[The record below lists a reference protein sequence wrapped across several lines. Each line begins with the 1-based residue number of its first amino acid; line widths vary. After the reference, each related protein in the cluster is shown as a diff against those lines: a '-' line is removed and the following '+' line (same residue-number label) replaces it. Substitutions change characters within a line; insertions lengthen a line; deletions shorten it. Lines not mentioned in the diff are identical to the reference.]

1 MNSRVIPTGLPAGWA
16 ATLATTSTSPWAPG
30 EATGRLRDHRDNN
43 AVGLC
48 WDLASHSGVRL
59 LSVFLV
65 LAVTVFAA
73 GALAQ
78 ADPFQA
84 QPGQQPPKAE
94 PEYVR
99 PKEATEP
106 LPEPL
111 SASEEAARERAKEK
125 GVLLSD
131 DPQPQA
137 ISEVRIQGVKKVEA
151 DAVLVQIQSRIDRKP
166 DRKTL
171 QGDVRRLWAMDIF
184 QNVEVLAR
192 PGKNDS
198 IILVF
203 QLTEKPSIDEIL
215 YEGNRDISK
224 DDIAEVVDVKPFQVL
239 DVARIKANVSKIQK
253 LYIDKGYFLAQ
264 VSYEVRPSTGAA
276 EQKGNKGLLDFLT
289 GDEKDR
295 DEVMGKTDTDDG
307 APARPEKQEA
317 GQFVDVVFTITE
329 AAKVKVEKI
338 TFVGNSSISSDDL
351 APVLRTRENHPLGI
365 VTEWGTYKVEGSEVD
380 VLAVEAV
387 YQDKGFINVKVG
399 KPHVELSADKTR
411 LSLTIPITEG
421 KQYRLG
427 DLDVAGDLVVE
438 ELPADREKGAP
449 PLFSR
454 RALIE
459 KTRIRRGDL
468 FSRNQVAL
476 DVQAIAD
483 RYRDAGYA
491 FVNIEP
497 QMVPHD
503 DDSLSLKIQI
513 QSGPRVTIERIEVTG
528 NTKTQDSV
536 IRRELRVYE
545 GEFYSAS
552 FLRLSEQRANA
563 LGFFEKVTVTTRQG
577 SRPDRMILV
586 FDVKEKSTGTFQIGA
601 GFSNAENIIFNGQI
615 SYNNF
620 LGLGTTVSGSAQL
633 SSFKRIFDLRY
644 IDPYIAQIA
653 QQPLTLSLSAY
664 NTSRFFLD
672 FARNSGGGDV
682 TFGYPVGSFLGQLW
696 ELKENLQ
703 KARSE
708 SSPQVQPYIPDL
720 ENLQV
725 FLTGGLERVEIDEST
740 FNVRLLGLQT
750 NLPRWTSSL
759 RLSSVFD
766 MRNNRLFPS
775 SGWFLQGS
783 VELAT
788 PFFGS
793 ALMPPAE
800 SAIKDFV
807 KGLGIRDL
815 PLCPGIGCLKNNGLP
830 NSFTRWTGTARGY
843 LNAGFLLPEL
853 QSVVL
858 KGNFELG
865 FLNSPDQLI
874 FENYYMGGFNTIRG
888 YFLRSI
894 SPVARVGSSTDPSSS
909 LVEFHTGGDKQVM
922 ANIELEFPIF
932 EAVGIRG
939 VLFLDAGNTYAK
951 DENLFYVGNGPNPF
965 LQSLRCAGQ
974 ECWDP
979 RTQLPL
985 GLFYSV
991 GAGVRWFSP
1000 LGPLRFEWG
1009 VPLTPRPPGTFGFAQ
1024 GDQPFQF
1031 EFNVGNSF

>member
-1 MNSRVIPTGLPAGWA
+1 MR
-16 ATLATTSTSPWAPG
+16 APIF
-30 EATGRLRDHRDNN
+30 TIC
-43 AVGLC
+43 AVC
-48 WDLASHSGVRL
+48 A
-59 LSVFLV
+59 F
-65 LAVTVFAA
+65 AVSAQ
-73 GALAQ
+73 GQ
-78 ADPFQA
+78 ADPFQS
-84 QPGQQPPKAE
+84 QPGQDQPKAE

-111 SASEEAARERAKEK
+111 SPLEEAARERAKEK

-131 DPQPQA
+131 NPQPQF
-137 ISEVRIQGVKKVEA
+137 ISEVRVQGARKVEA

-184 QNVEVLAR
+184 QDVQVLAR
-192 PGKNDS
+192 QGKNDS
-198 IILVF
+198 IVLVF
-203 QLTEKPSIDEIL
+203 LLKEKPSIDEVL

-224 DDIAEVVDVKPFQVL
+224 EDIGEVVDLKPFQVL
-239 DVARIKANVSKIQK
+239 DVARVKANVAKIQK

-264 VSYEVRPSTGAA
+264 VSETVRPSDGAA
-276 EQKGNKGLLDFLT
+276 AQKTDKGLLDFLSNDDDSRRDDAT
-289 GDEKDR
+289 GPQ
-295 DEVMGKTDTDDG
+295 DD
-307 APARPEKQEA
+307 AAALARPEKQEP
-317 GQFVDVVFTITE
+317 GQFVDIVFTIAE

-338 TFVGNSSISSDDL
+338 TFVGNTTISADDL

-365 VTEWGTYKVEGSEVD
+365 LTEWGTYKVEGSEVD

-387 YQDKGFINVKVG
+387 YQDRGFINVKVG
-399 KPHVELSADKTR
+399 KPHVELSVDKTR

-421 KQYRLG
+421 TQYRLRE
-427 DLDVAGDLVVE
+427 LNVAGDLVVDVV
-438 ELPADREKGAP
+438 PTDRAADAS
-449 PLFSR
+449 PLFQRQS
-454 RALIE
+454 LID
-459 KTRIRRGDL
+459 KTKIRSGDL
-468 FSRNQVAL
+468 FSRNQVAQ

-497 QMVPHD
+497 AMVPHD
-503 DDSLSLKIQI
+503 DDTLSLEIQI
-513 QSGPRVTIERIEVTG
+513 QSGPRVTVERIEVTG

-577 SRPDRMILV
+577 SRPDRMVLV

-633 SSFKRIFDLRY
+633 SSFRRIFDLRY
-644 IDPYIAQIA
+644 VDPYIAKIA

-672 FARNSGGGDV
+672 FTRNSGGGDV

-696 ELKENLQ
+696 ELRENLQ
-703 KARSE
+703 KTRAE
-708 SSPQVQPYIPDL
+708 ASPQLQSYVPDF

-725 FLTGGLERVEIDEST
+725 FLTGSLERVEIDESNFT
-740 FNVRLLGLQT
+740 VRLLGLQT

-775 SGWFLQGS
+775 AGWFLQGS
-783 VELAT
+783 VELAS
-788 PFFGS
+788 PFFGAG
-793 ALMPPAE
+793 ALPPAE
-800 SAIKDFV
+800 TALKNFV
-807 KGLGIRDL
+807 KDVGLRDL
-815 PLCPGIGCLKNNGLP
+815 PLCPGVGCLKTNGLP
-830 NSFTRWTGTARGY
+830 NSFTRWTGAARGY
-843 LNAGFLLPEL
+843 LNGGFLLPEL

-858 KGNFELG
+858 KANFEMG
-865 FLNSPDQLI
+865 FLSTSDQLI

-894 SPVARVGSSTDPSSS
+894 SPVARVGSSSDPSAS
-909 LVEFHTGGDKQVM
+909 LVEFRTGGDKQIM
-922 ANIELEFPIF
+922 ANIEMEFPIF

-939 VLFLDAGNTYAK
+939 VLFLDTGNTYAK
-951 DENLFYVGNGPNPF
+951 DENFFYAGNGPNPF
-965 LQSLRCAGQ
+965 LQSLRCEGQ
-974 ECWDP
+974 ACWDP
-979 RTQLPL
+979 RTELPL

-1009 VPLTPRPPGTFGFAQ
+1009 VPLTPRPRGTFGFAQ

>member
-1 MNSRVIPTGLPAGWA
+1 M
-16 ATLATTSTSPWAPG
+16 
-30 EATGRLRDHRDNN
+30 
-43 AVGLC
+43 
-48 WDLASHSGVRL
+48 
-59 LSVFLV
+59 SVLLV

-73 GALAQ
+73 GAGAQ
-78 ADPFQA
+78 SDPFQD
-84 QPGQQPPKAE
+84 QPGQPPPSD

-111 SASEEAARERAKEK
+111 SPSEEAARERAKEK

-131 DPQPQA
+131 NPQPQT
-137 ISEVRIQGVKKVEA
+137 ISEVRIQGARKVEA

-184 QNVEVLAR
+184 QDVQVIAR
-192 PGKNDS
+192 SGANDS

-203 QLTEKPSIDEIL
+203 QLTEKPSIDEVL

-224 DDIAEVVDVKPFQVL
+224 DDIAEVVDLKPFQVL

-264 VSYEVRPSTGAA
+264 VSYDIRPSTGTAD
-276 EQKGNKGLLDFLT
+276 QKTDKGLLDFLT
-289 GDEKDR
+289 GDEADR
-295 DEVMGKTDTDDG
+295 QEVMRGMKAPDDDG
-307 APARPEKQEA
+307 AAAARPEKQEA
-317 GQFVDVVFTITE
+317 GQFVDVVFTVTE

-338 TFVGNSSISSDDL
+338 TFVGNDSISADEL

-365 VTEWGTYKVEGSEVD
+365 ITEWGTYKVEGSEID

-411 LSLTIPITEG
+411 LTLTIPITEG
-421 KQYRLG
+421 TQYRLRT
-427 DLDVAGDLVVE
+427 LDVAGDLVVVD
-438 ELPADREKGAP
+438 LPADRPKDAP
-449 PLFSR
+449 PLFKRS
-454 RALIE
+454 ALLD
-459 KTRIRRGDL
+459 KTRIRSGDL

-483 RYRDAGYA
+483 RYRDAGFA

-503 DDSLSLKIQI
+503 DDTLSLQIQI
-513 QSGPRVTIERIEVTG
+513 QSGPRVTIERIEITG

-536 IRRELRVYE
+536 VRRELRVYE

-552 FLRLSEQRANA
+552 LLRLSEQRVNA

-577 SRPDRMILV
+577 SRPDRMVLV
-586 FDVKEKSTGTFQIGA
+586 FDVKEKSTGTFQVGA

-633 SSFKRIFDLRY
+633 SSFRRIFDLRY
-644 IDPYIAQIA
+644 IDPYVATIA

-672 FARNSGGGDV
+672 FTRNSGGGDV

-696 ELKENLQ
+696 ELRDNLQ
-703 KARSE
+703 KTRSE
-708 SSPQVQPYIPDL
+708 ASPQLQPYVPDL
-720 ENLQV
+720 ENLQI
-725 FLTGGLERVEIDEST
+725 FLTGSLERVEIDESN

-775 SGWFLQGS
+775 AGFFLQGS

-793 ALMPPAE
+793 GVMPAAE
-800 SAIKDFV
+800 TAVKDFV
-807 KGLGIRDL
+807 RNIGLRDL
-815 PLCPGIGCLKNNGLP
+815 PLCPGLGCLKTNGLP
-830 NSFTRWTGTARGY
+830 NNFTRWSATARGY
-843 LNAGFLLPEL
+843 LNGGFLLPEL

-858 KGNFELG
+858 KANFEVG
-865 FLNSPDQLI
+865 FINTSDQLI

-894 SPVARVGSSTDPSSS
+894 SPVARVGSSLDPSSA
-909 LVEFHTGGDKQVM
+909 LVEFRTGGDKQIM
-922 ANIELEFPIF
+922 GNIELEFPIF
-932 EAVGIRG
+932 EAVGVRG

-951 DENLFYVGNGPNPF
+951 DENLFYIGNPPNPF
-965 LQSLRCAGQ
+965 LRTLRCGGQ

-979 RTQLPL
+979 RTELPL

-1009 VPLTPRPPGTFGFAQ
+1009 IPLTPRPVGTFGFEQ